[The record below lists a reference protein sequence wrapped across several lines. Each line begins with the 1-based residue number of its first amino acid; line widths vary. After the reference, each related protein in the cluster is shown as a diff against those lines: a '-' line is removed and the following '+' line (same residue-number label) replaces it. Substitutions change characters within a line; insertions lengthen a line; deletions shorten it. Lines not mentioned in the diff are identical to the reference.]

1 VAIPDSQGGAA
12 AGGNRSA
19 ASVRMNS
26 AETDICATSV
36 PDWENKNH
44 FRTGMRQTLERL
56 EEILVWATLSD
67 ERMNSCREN
76 FAGK

>member
-1 VAIPDSQGGAA
+1 
-12 AGGNRSA
+12 
-19 ASVRMNS
+19 MNS

-44 FRTGMRQTLERL
+44 FRTRMMQTLRGP
-56 EEILVWATLSD
+56 EEILVWATLSN
-67 ERMNSCREN
+67 ERMKSGREN